1 MNNKNWLVFS
11 FSVPARHQGFRVKIW
26 RKLNALGA
34 VQVKNALYLLPA
46 GEHHQEQLTWL
57 AKETEDQGGEAVILA
72 GGELLHTPDA
82 QIRSMFTRARDED
95 YQRLEEE
102 VRSTFANPESGDIQA
117 CLRKFGRR
125 LEAIRAI
132 DFFPSSRGEAL
143 LRMLEEVGRHPQET
157 PPGIPRH
164 DPSTVQRKT
173 WVTRTNPYV
182 DRLSSFW
189 LVRRYLDPEAR
200 IAFLP
205 PGAAVP
211 KQANTV
217 VFDMAEADFTHTGGL
232 ITFEV
237 IAETFGLTDAIPL
250 PMRRVLRAIDLE
262 ELPAGPDDAPGIK
275 RMLDG
280 LVASHPDDLERTNA
294 AMAFFDTLLA
304 AYTPT
309 TKREHT

>member
-11 FSVPARHQGFRVKIW
+11 FSVPAKHQAFRVKIW

-46 GEHHQEQLTWL
+46 GERHQEQLTWL

-72 GGELLHTPDA
+72 GGELLHIPDA
-82 QIRSMFTRARDED
+82 QIRTMFARARDED
-95 YQRLEEE
+95 FKRLEEE
-102 VRSTFANPESGDIQA
+102 LRAALATPESGDIQA
-117 CLRKFGRR
+117 SLRKFGRR

-132 DFFPSSRGEAL
+132 DFFPSGRGEAL
-143 LRMLEEVGRHPQET
+143 SRLLEEAGRHPQET
-157 PPGIPRH
+157 PPAIPRR
-164 DPSTVQRKT
+164 DPASVRGKT
-173 WVTRTNPYV
+173 WMTRTNPYV

-189 LVRRYLDPEAR
+189 LVRRHLDPEAR

-205 PGAAVP
+205 PGEAAP
-211 KQANTV
+211 QQADTV
-217 VFDMAEADFTHTGGL
+217 LFDMAEADFTHTGGR

-237 IAETFGLTDAIPL
+237 IAEAFGLTDAIPL

-262 ELPAGPDDAPGIK
+262 DFETAPEEARGVK

-280 LVASHPDDLERTNA
+280 LVAACPDDRQRMELA
-294 AMAFFDTLLA
+294 LAFFDTLLA
-304 AYTPT
+304 SYTAT
-309 TKREHT
+309 HK

>member
-1 MNNKNWLVFS
+1 MNNKNWLIFS
-11 FSVPARHQGFRVKIW
+11 FSVPAKHQAFRVKIW

-82 QIRSMFTRARDED
+82 QIRTMFTRARDED
-95 YQRLEEE
+95 YHRLEEE
-102 VRSTFANPESGDIQA
+102 ARAALATPESGDLQA
-117 CLRKFGRR
+117 SLRKFVRR
-125 LEAIRAI
+125 LEVIRAI
-132 DFFPSSRGEAL
+132 DFFPSGRGEAL
-143 LRMLEEVGRHPQET
+143 LRMLEEVGRHPHET
-157 PPGIPRH
+157 PPVIPRR
-164 DPSTVQRKT
+164 DPAAVQGKT
-173 WVTRTNPYV
+173 WLTRTNPYV

-189 LVRRYLDPEAR
+189 LVRRHLDPEAR
-200 IAFLP
+200 VAFLP
-205 PGAAVP
+205 PGEAVP
-211 KQANTV
+211 QQADTV

-237 IAETFGLTDAIPL
+237 IAEAFGLTDAIPL

-262 ELPAGPDDAPGIK
+262 DFENAPEEARGVK

-280 LVASHPDDLERTNA
+280 LVAACPDDRQRMERA
-294 AMAFFDTLLA
+294 LVFFDTLLA
-304 AYTPT
+304 SYTA
-309 TKREHT
+309 TKK